1 MLTLD
6 SKFSEFISL
15 CSLNGACSEKG
26 AAIPTMEEANKGFG
40 MVADGTCK
48 DGFELYLTGKFPE
61 SWAHWVL
68 EKVGKEMDDKCREY
82 FVKKI
87 KEPMAALQLLTRVYF
102 SSAEQTTLKAVYEG
116 KLPTAEKEL
125 TDGVV
130 SLKAAV
136 K

>member
-1 MLTLD
+1 MLTLE
-6 SKFSEFISL
+6 SKFAEFIAL
-15 CSLNGACSEKG
+15 CVKNGACSGKG
-26 AAIPTMEEANKGFG
+26 EAIPVMEKANKGFG

-48 DGFELYLTGKFPE
+48 EGFELYLKGDFPE
-61 SWAHWVL
+61 SWAFWVL

-87 KEPMAALQLLTRVYF
+87 KEPMVALQMVRKIDFTE
-102 SSAEQTTLKAVYEG
+102 AEQTVLKKLYEG
-116 KLPTAEKEL
+116 KLPTAEKEIR
-125 TDGVV
+125 DGIV

>member
-15 CSLNGACSEKG
+15 CALNGACSGKG
-26 AAIPTMEEANKGFG
+26 DAIPTMEEANKGFG

-48 DGFELYLTGKFPE
+48 DGFELYLNSAFPE
-61 SWAHWVL
+61 SWAQWVL
-68 EKVGKEMDDKCREY
+68 ENVGKEMDEKCREY

-87 KEPMAALQLLTRVYF
+87 KEPMGALQILTRVDF
-102 SSAEQTTLKAVYEG
+102 SSAEQTVLKKVYEG
-116 KLPTAEKEL
+116 KLPTAEKEIR
-125 TDGVV
+125 DGIV